1 MSFVNLYFAFL
12 VTQHKLIF
20 FPFSFQLVAES
31 ATGKPARDVARI
43 MIPGPAAN
51 LEHLNYRAGSVAAEV
66 QKTRLALNERG
77 NKLGQLEDRTQR
89 MANEAE
95 NFSTA
100 AHQLMAKYRDKKW
113 YQL

>member
-1 MSFVNLYFAFL
+1 VSFLLN
-12 VTQHKLIF
+12 
-20 FPFSFQLVAES
+20 LVAES
-31 ATGKPARDVARI
+31 ATGKPARGVAR

-77 NKLGQLEDRTQR
+77 DKLGQLEDRTQR